1 MTYGK
6 DRRFFDLVNELSS
19 GQLFVRQLDENTRPG
34 MIRLDS
40 NENPFGPSPL
50 ALEAMRASLEH
61 SSFYPDDEST
71 PLRHK
76 LAELHEVPA
85 EQVQV
90 TAGSTQMLSLLCQ
103 TLLGP
108 GLNAVTSE
116 RSFVVYGMAV
126 RAAGA
131 QLIEAPMRGDSVN
144 LTAVL
149 DLINEHTR
157 LVFLANP
164 NNPTGTLLD
173 ATTIDK
179 FVADIAGHVT
189 VVLDEAYGE
198 FASYFAE
205 RRKTQYSPSLSYV
218 RRGQN
223 VVVLKTFSKVH
234 GLAGL
239 RIGYGLGPA
248 ELMKYCA
255 GLRNTFS
262 VSSMAQGAA
271 LAAMDDRT
279 HIQRTL
285 VNNAEQSEILGAGLS
300 ELGFRVV
307 PTWANFMY
315 CNVGQE
321 ASALAE
327 TLREQNISVR
337 PLERWGAP
345 GCVRVSIGTP
355 QQNEAL
361 LQALQ
366 FMRAKVPNVQVA
378 GE

>member
-1 MTYGK
+1 
-6 DRRFFDLVNELSS
+6 
-19 GQLFVRQLDENTRPG
+19 
-34 MIRLDS
+34 
-40 NENPFGPSPL
+40 
-50 ALEAMRASLEH
+50 
-61 SSFYPDDEST
+61 
-71 PLRHK
+71 
-76 LAELHEVPA
+76 
-85 EQVQV
+85 
-90 TAGSTQMLSLLCQ
+90 
-103 TLLGP
+103 
-108 GLNAVTSE
+108 
-116 RSFVVYGMAV
+116 
-126 RAAGA
+126 
-131 QLIEAPMRGDSVN
+131 MRGDAIN
-144 LTAVL
+144 LTAML
-149 DLINEHTR
+149 DLINEQTR

-179 FVADIAGHVT
+179 FVADIRGHVT

-205 RRKTQYSPSLSYV
+205 RRMAQYSTSVSYV
-218 RRGQN
+218 RRSDN

-248 ELMKYCA
+248 ELMEYCA

-262 VSSMAQGAA
+262 VSSIAQAAA
-271 LAAMDDRT
+271 LAAMDDRA

-285 VNNAEQSEILGAGLS
+285 VNNAEQSETLAAGLS

-307 PTWANFMY
+307 PTWANFLC

-327 TLREQNISVR
+327 RLREQNISVR

-345 GCVRVSIGTP
+345 GCVRVTIGTP

-361 LQALQ
+361 LHALQ

-378 GE
+378 GEWQANVLLRRR

>member
-1 MTYGK
+1 MRDSDDT
-6 DRRFFDLVNELSS
+6 RFFDLVNELSAR
-19 GQLFVRQLDENTRPG
+19 QLFARQSDENTKPG

-50 ALEAMRASLEH
+50 ALEAMRAALEN
-61 SSFYPDDEST
+61 SNFYPDDDSSQ
-71 PLRHK
+71 LRKK
-76 LAELHEVPA
+76 LAELHELSA

-131 QLIEAPMRGDSVN
+131 QLIEAPMRGDGIN
-144 LTAVL
+144 LAAVL

-179 FVADIAGHVT
+179 FVADLAGQVT

-198 FASYFAE
+198 FASYLAE
-205 RRKTQYSPSLSYV
+205 RRKAQYAPSLSYV
-218 RRGQN
+218 RRSDN

-239 RIGYGLGPA
+239 RIGYGLGPPD
-248 ELMKYCA
+248 LMKYCA

-262 VSSMAQGAA
+262 VSSIAQSAA
-271 LAAMDDRT
+271 LAALEDRA

-285 VNNAEQSEILGAGLS
+285 VNNAEQSEILGAGLLD
-300 ELGFRVV
+300 LGFRVV

-361 LQALQ
+361 LHALQ
-366 FMRAKVPNVQVA
+366 SMRGKVPNVQVV

>member
-1 MTYGK
+1 MRDSD
-6 DRRFFDLVNELSS
+6 DRRFFDLVKELSS
-19 GQLFVRQLDENTRPG
+19 RQLFARQSDENTKPG

-50 ALEAMRASLEH
+50 ALEAMRAALEN
-61 SSFYPDDEST
+61 SNLYPDDDST

-76 LAELHEVPA
+76 LAELHELPA
-85 EQVQV
+85 DQVQV

-131 QLIEAPMRGDSVN
+131 QLIEAPMRGDGIN

-149 DLINEHTR
+149 DLIDEHTR

-173 ATTIDK
+173 AATIDK
-179 FVADIAGHVT
+179 FVGDIAGQVT

-205 RRKTQYSPSLSYV
+205 RRKAQHSPSLSYV
-218 RRGQN
+218 RRSDN
-223 VVVLKTFSKVH
+223 VVILKTFSKVH

-262 VSSMAQGAA
+262 VSSIAQAAA
-271 LAAMDDRT
+271 LAAMDDRA
-279 HIQRTL
+279 HIHRTL
-285 VNNAEQSEILGAGLS
+285 ANNAEQSETLGVGLS

-321 ASALAE
+321 ASTLAE
-327 TLREQNISVR
+327 ALREQNISVR

-345 GCVRVSIGTP
+345 GCVRVSIGAP

-361 LQALQ
+361 LHALQ
-366 FMRAKVPNVQVA
+366 LMRGKVPNAQVV

>member
-1 MTYGK
+1 MTCGEDK
-6 DRRFFDLVNELSS
+6 RFFDLVNELSS
-19 GQLFVRQLDENTRPG
+19 GHLFARQSHENTKPG

-50 ALEAMRASLEH
+50 ALEAMRAALEN
-61 SSFYPDDEST
+61 SNLYPDDDST

-76 LAELHEVPA
+76 LAELQEVPA
-85 EQVQV
+85 EQVLV
-90 TAGSTQMLSLLCQ
+90 TAGSTQMVSLLCQ

-131 QLIEAPMRGDSVN
+131 QLIEAPMRGDGIN
-144 LTAVL
+144 LTAML

-173 ATTIDK
+173 ASTIDK

-205 RRKTQYSPSLSYV
+205 RRKTQYSPSMSYV
-218 RRGQN
+218 RRSDN

-248 ELMKYCA
+248 ELMKYCS

-262 VSSMAQGAA
+262 VSSMAQTAA
-271 LAAMDDRT
+271 LAAMDDQA
-279 HIQRTL
+279 HIERTL
-285 VNNAEQSEILGAGLS
+285 ANNAEQSQALGEGLS

-361 LQALQ
+361 LHALQ
-366 FMRAKVPNVQVA
+366 SIRGKVPNVQVA